1 VTRDPPA
8 QPEARNL
15 RALPKANLHVHLTGA
30 MRPATLAELAA
41 RAGLAPPPPFAPGTV
56 HGWAAFQQ
64 RYDAARAAIRT
75 PSDIARVVIEAAVDD
90 AACGGGWL
98 EIQVDPTSYAALAG
112 GLDGALAA
120 VLAGAARAP
129 IPVGVVVAASWAAP
143 PGHALALARL
153 AAAHANRGVV
163 GFGLSNDERLGTV
176 AAMAPACAEAAA
188 AGLRIVPHAGF
199 YTPAGHIVDCVRL
212 LGASRIGHG
221 LSAAGSPETLALL
234 AARGVA
240 LEVCPTSYPPLG
252 VAEVAALPVRAL
264 LAAGVP
270 VALATDDPLLFGADL
285 ATQYA
290 LVRDVL
296 GGADQELAAL
306 ARHSIEASA
315 APPAVRQPL
324 LDGVTRWLGSG
335 TTEAGR

>member
-1 VTRDPPA
+1 VTRD
-8 QPEARNL
+8 L
-15 RALPKANLHVHLTGA
+15 RALPKANLHLHLTGA

-41 RAGLAPPPPFAPGTV
+41 RAGLPLPPPFPPGTV

-64 RYDAARAAIRT
+64 RYDLARAAVRT
-75 PSDIARVVIEAAVDD
+75 PSDIARLVVEAATDD
-90 AACGGGWL
+90 ASCGAGWL
-98 EIQVDPTSYAALAG
+98 ELQVDPTSYAALAG

-129 IPVGVVVAASWAAP
+129 IPVGVVVAASWAAAP
-143 PGHALALARL
+143 AHALALAEL
-153 AAAHANRGVV
+153 AVRYADRGVV

-176 AAMAPACAEAAA
+176 AAMAPACALAAA

-199 YTPAGHIVDCVRL
+199 YAPAGHVADCVRL

-221 LSAAGSPETLALL
+221 LAAASSPETLALL

-252 VAEVAALPVRAL
+252 VAGIAALPVRAL
-264 LAAGVP
+264 LTAGVP
-270 VALATDDPLLFGADL
+270 VALGTDDPLLFGADL
-285 ATQYA
+285 TAQYA

-296 GGADQELAAL
+296 GGSDAELATL

-315 APPAVRQPL
+315 APPAVRGPL
-324 LDGVTRWLGSG
+324 LAGVGAWLAS
-335 TTEAGR
+335 